1 MSIFTAVLMGVLF
14 VFNHLIDT
22 TAKLF
27 STDPLGGVVYM
38 FGMLVMIAGLCVTI
52 YHIAIDVIA
61 DVKKFVARRAAKAQ
75 V

>member
-1 MSIFTAVLMGVLF
+1 MGIFTAVFMGVLF
-14 VFNHLIDT
+14 FVNHIIDT

-27 STDPLGGVVYM
+27 STAPLGGVVYPLV
-38 FGMLVMIAGLCVTI
+38 MLVMIAGLFVTI

-75 V
+75 G